1 MSFENTKDSNDYIK
15 AITYHT
21 IFLSVCV
28 GGQATNLTIY
38 ILLGIDFLINFYF
51 VIVAFKTK
59 RNPTEENV
67 EKLMQS
73 VQILVIGE
81 SLEIIIPLAYLVCF
95 IAAFHGPNSG
105 ILGNVKNGYW
115 QYQSVDDLWVTINNL
130 LFLVFF
136 DFVSLVIAAI
146 FLFVSSSINLFHVY
160 LHLMKEYGVVF
171 AIHQAYL
178 LEYLFCTI
186 AIACAFDFT
195 LQFDW
200 VLNTQKWQNITLSS
214 TQ

>member
-1 MSFENTKDSNDYIK
+1 
-15 AITYHT
+15 
-21 IFLSVCV
+21 L
-28 GGQATNLTIY
+28 ATDLTIY
-38 ILLGIDFLINFYF
+38 ILLGIDFIINFYF
-51 VIVAFKTK
+51 VIQAFRTK

-81 SLEIIIPLAYLVCF
+81 SLEIIIPLAYLLCF
-95 IAAFHGPNSG
+95 IAAFYGPNAD

-115 QYQSVDDLWVTINNL
+115 QYNSVDDLWGTISNL
-130 LFLVFF
+130 LFLVAF
-136 DFVSLVIAAI
+136 DCVSLAIAGT
-146 FLFVSSSINLFHVY
+146 FLFFSSGINLFHVY

-171 AIHQAYL
+171 SIHQAYL

-186 AIACAFDFT
+186 PRACAFDFT

-200 VLNTQKWQNITLSS
+200 VLDTEKWNNITSS
-214 TQ
+214 ANMTF

>member
-1 MSFENTKDSNDYIK
+1 
-15 AITYHT
+15 
-21 IFLSVCV
+21 
-28 GGQATNLTIY
+28 
-38 ILLGIDFLINFYF
+38 
-51 VIVAFKTK
+51 
-59 RNPTEENV
+59 
-67 EKLMQS
+67 MQS

>member
-1 MSFENTKDSNDYIK
+1 M
-15 AITYHT
+15 
-21 IFLSVCV
+21 
-28 GGQATNLTIY
+28 GGLATDLTLY
-38 ILLGIDFLINFYF
+38 ILLGIDFVINFYF
-51 VIVAFKTK
+51 VIRAFRTK

-81 SLEIIIPLAYLVCF
+81 SLEIIIPLAYLLCF
-95 IAAFHGPNSG
+95 VAAFYGPNAD

-115 QYQSVDDLWVTINNL
+115 QYQAVDDLWGTVSNL
-130 LFLVFF
+130 LFLVTF
-136 DFVSLVIAAI
+136 DFISLVIAGI
-146 FLFVSSSINLFHVY
+146 FLFISSNINLFHVY

-171 AIHQAYL
+171 SIHQAYL

-195 LQFDW
+195 FQFDW
-200 VLNTQKWQNITLSS
+200 VLDPEKWEDITASANK
-214 TQ
+214 TV